1 MSAEVPSSYKWIDIS
16 AIWKKIVGNQT
27 IMPKEET
34 KEANQETKSNFS
46 PPKNEKQ
53 KQDFIQFEDKKVNVE
68 QNENNNSMIKEIE
81 DRIAEEDKKK
91 KLLLNQNNY
100 TENNENVGDNKTL
113 LKLRLGLLAAVGLM
127 VQLKR

>member
-1 MSAEVPSSYKWIDIS
+1 MSAEVPSSSKWVDIS
-16 AIWKKIVGNQT
+16 AIRKKIAGNQT
-27 IMPKEET
+27 IMPKEEV
-34 KEANQETKSNFS
+34 KETKSNFS

-68 QNENNNSMIKEIE
+68 QDENNNSMIKEME
-81 DRIAEEDKKK
+81 DRIEEEDKKK
-91 KLLLNQNNY
+91 KPLLNQNNY